1 MGVFLSEFW
10 DEFWDR
16 WFRRRPW
23 TFSTFLERMDEMFRE
38 IERTFE
44 REFKDLTRNIPKD
57 LVREKVLPDGSKVYE
72 WGPFI
77 YGYSITIDP
86 DGKPRVREFGNIK
99 PDVSR
104 RFGRPYV
111 SISEER
117 EPLVE
122 VISTDGEI
130 NVIVELPGVEKE
142 NIKIHATET
151 TLTIS
156 AETEK
161 RKYYKEVELPEK
173 VDPKKAKSTYKN
185 GVLEVRLP
193 KKKGEEPKGEPIKI
207 E

>member
-1 MGVFLSEFW
+1 MPEPW

-16 WFRRRPW
+16 WFRRRMWP
-23 TFSTFLERMDEMFRE
+23 FSTFFERMDEMFRE

-44 REFKDLTRNIPKD
+44 RELEDLTREVPKD
-57 LVREKVLPDGSKVYE
+57 LVREKVLPDGTKVYE

-77 YGYSITIDP
+77 YGYSITIGP
-86 DGKPRVREFGNIK
+86 DGRPQVREFGNIK
-99 PDVSR
+99 PGVSR
-104 RFGRPYV
+104 RFGRPSV
-111 SISEER
+111 SVREER

-130 NVIVELPGVEKE
+130 NVVAEVPGVEKE
-142 NIKIHATET
+142 DIKLHATET

-161 RKYYKEVELPEK
+161 RKYYKEIELPEK

-193 KKKGEEPKGEPIKI
+193 KKKVEAPKGEPIEI

>member
-1 MGVFLSEFW
+1 MSEFW

-16 WFRRRPW
+16 WFKRRMTP
-23 TFSTFLERMDEMFRE
+23 FSSFFESMDEMFRE
-38 IERTFE
+38 IERMFE
-44 REFKDLTRNIPKD
+44 RELEELTRKAPKD
-57 LVREKVLPDGSKVYE
+57 LVRERVLPDGRRVYE
-72 WGPFI
+72 WGPFV
-77 YGYSITIDP
+77 YGYSITIGP
-86 DGKPRVREFGNIK
+86 DGKPQVREFGNIK
-99 PDVSR
+99 PGVSR
-104 RFGRPYV
+104 RFGRPSV

-130 NVIVELPGVEKE
+130 NVIAELPGVEKE
-142 NIKIHATET
+142 DIKLHATET

-185 GVLEVRLP
+185 GVLEVKLP